1 MKQIFLLIV
10 ALILILTARV
20 FADTKVIIAEGE
32 YSMGK
37 GETMEVAEEKAKK
50 AAIRSAAE
58 KAGVFVKSYTKV
70 KNLALEDDVIEV
82 IANHSMKVKV
92 LDIKKSVVGDID
104 AIKFY
109 VKIEATMS
117 EEEIEANLKKIR
129 EDQSIVD
136 SYNRLK
142 AEYEKQNKEME
153 RLKKQLELATGG
165 DKQKIAKLISEEEK
179 KYKATLWL
187 ERAQQISDEEEK
199 LKAYKKALELNP
211 DMPVAYV
218 GIAKVWEK
226 KMRQHEISNE
236 ERFEYLKKALEN
248 INRAIN
254 LDENYAEAYA
264 VRAEILDDLKWIEK
278 QLALIKAKGLN
289 EEEQKKILEGIQK
302 KQSDYYEKILKDID
316 RAIALNAPERERLY
330 YLKTRIYRE
339 KILDEEIKER
349 ETGENRSEAVE
360 ALLDR
365 ALGEID
371 KVISLC
377 KENNFLCLRHA
388 YEEKAIVYEDVRDY
402 YIRQGNSAKEKKFA
416 EMVRQY
422 RKKAEE
428 LKKLEEA
435 KDMEEA
441 IHLDDWF
448 QTEHGKIQYYLDTGW
463 KEKIMGISFQ
473 ALEDKSEKERDRIE
487 KAILEK
493 IKKKIHSGTATAE
506 EYLFMSEARV
516 IEASL
521 REEYFRKG
529 TELLEKRN
537 PQGIDALLL
546 VYLYSLKFA
555 SDDDVRLN
563 YLNKAKAIVDKNLPI
578 AQKALSID
586 EFISLNSAIQN
597 AKTDT
602 DRLNIIKKLNKQQA
616 ESAWWY
622 QLAMSISAQKAEI
635 YEKLD
640 LPMKAREEY
649 LYLCETFKDD
659 NACKSAERLKK

>member
-1 MKQIFLLIV
+1 MKQVFLLIV
-10 ALILILTARV
+10 ALILILPARV

-32 YSMGK
+32 YRMGS

-50 AAIRSAAE
+50 AAMRSAAE

-153 RLKKQLELATGG
+153 GLKKQLELATGG

-187 ERAQQISDEEEK
+187 EWAQQIYDDEEK
-199 LKAYKKALELNP
+199 LKAYKKALEFNP

-218 GIAKVWEK
+218 GIAKVLENK
-226 KMRQHEISNE
+226 HLGEPANDKENE
-236 ERFEYLKKALEN
+236 EKLKDLKEALEN
-248 INRAIN
+248 INRAIA

-264 VRAEILDDLKWIEK
+264 VRVEILDEMKNIECHSS
-278 QLALIKAKGLN
+278 GLETLEEKEKLEKTEKDYN
-289 EEEQKKILEGIQK
+289 ER
-302 KQSDYYEKILKDID
+302 ILKDID
-316 RAIALNAPERERLY
+316 RALALNVLDKKTLY
-330 YLKTRIYRE
+330 YLKAHIYLGE
-339 KILDEEIKER
+339 IYWEEIKEIK
-349 ETGENRSEAVE
+349 TGEDHSEAVE
-360 ALLDR
+360 GRLNKAL
-365 ALGEID
+365 AEID
-371 KVISLC
+371 KAISLC
-377 KENNFLCLRHA
+377 SENDLDCLINA
-388 YEEKAIVYEDVRDY
+388 YEEKVHAYANVRVYYD
-402 YIRQGNSAKEKKFA
+402 RQGNPAKEKKFA
-416 EMVRQY
+416 EMLHQY

-428 LKKLEEA
+428 LKKLEVE
-435 KDMEEA
+435 KDMEESA
-441 IHLDDWF
+441 KLDNDII
-448 QTEHGKIQYYLDTGW
+448 QTEYGKIQYYLDTGW
-463 KEKIMGISFQ
+463 KEKVMGISFK
-473 ALEDKSEKERDRIE
+473 ALDNKSKDEQDKIQKEIF
-487 KAILEK
+487 AK
-493 IKKKIHSGTATAE
+493 IKNKIHSGNATAE
-506 EYLFMSEARV
+506 EYLLQTSALI
-516 IEASL
+516 IEAPL
-521 REEYFRKG
+521 RDEYFRKG

-546 VYLYSLKFA
+546 VYHYSLKYY
-555 SDDDVRLN
+555 SDDDVKLN
-563 YLNKAKAIVDKNLPI
+563 YLNKAKAIIDKNLPI
-578 AQKALSID
+578 ARKALSID

-602 DRLNIIKKLNKQQA
+602 DKLNIIKKLNRQQA

-622 QLAMSISAQKAEI
+622 RLATGISAQKAVI

-640 LPMKAREEY
+640 LPEKARGEY

-659 NACKSAERLKK
+659 IACKSAERLKK